1 MSPRLRTTALAISI
15 GVVLADSSIVTLGL
29 PDILQEFDGT
39 VFGVSWVLTAFNLA
53 LAVAIVPAVILARGA
68 APERGW
74 GVGLAVFSIA
84 SLACASADSEAVLI
98 ATRVV
103 QALGGAV
110 TVACAIEVIA
120 RIEGSHHAAVPIWA
134 AAGTIGI
141 AIGPAAGGAL
151 TELLSWQAIFYVQVP
166 LLLMLPAAFIS
177 TPGRP
182 EPGPQNQHGDLRPE
196 AALALLSA
204 GLTAAL
210 FLLVILLTEGWALSP
225 LAAAATI
232 SAIPIAAFAAGWLID
247 RAGPPLSAALAGGIA
262 VTGGL
267 AALGV
272 LPGASWALTL
282 QPQILIGVG
291 LALALPVLTLAAV
304 GRHDPRGSR
313 AAETIAA
320 RHAGIVVGI
329 VLLAPL
335 LSWQLETQRERAQ
348 ESATALILDSS
359 LPAETK
365 LALGT
370 AIAER
375 IKAADGRLP
384 DIGPAFEVVAVPD
397 GTSAADYDE
406 LRDEIQ
412 DQAERGATNAFSLP
426 FLGAAAFAL
435 LSLVPIARLRAT
447 EQEPL

>member
-53 LAVAIVPAVILARGA
+53 LAVAIVPAVIVARGA
-68 APERGW
+68 APERRW
-74 GVGLAVFSIA
+74 AVGLIVFSIA
-84 SLACASADSEAVLI
+84 SLACASAGSAAVLI
-98 ATRVV
+98 TTRVI

-110 TVACAIEVIA
+110 MIACAIEVIA
-120 RIEGSHHAAVPIWA
+120 RIEGSHNRAVPIWA

-151 TELLSWQAIFYVQVP
+151 TELLSWEAIFYVQVP
-166 LLLMLPAAFIS
+166 LLVLLPVAFAAS
-177 TPGRP
+177 PGWP
-182 EPGPQNQHGDLRPE
+182 EPGPRGHGDLRPE

-225 LAAAATI
+225 LAAAAAI
-232 SAIPIAAFAAGWLID
+232 SVIPIAAFATRWLID
-247 RAGPPLSAALAGGIA
+247 RAGPPLSAALAGAIA
-262 VTGGL
+262 VGGGL

-329 VLLAPL
+329 VVLAPL

-348 ESATALILDSS
+348 QSATALILDSP

-365 LALGT
+365 FELGT
-370 AIAER
+370 AIAAR
-375 IKAADGRLP
+375 IEAAEGRLP
-384 DIGPAFEVVAVPD
+384 DVGPAFAAVGAPD
-397 GTSAADYDE
+397 GTSTAAYDE

-435 LSLVPIARLRAT
+435 LSLIPVARLRAA
-447 EQEPL
+447 EREPR